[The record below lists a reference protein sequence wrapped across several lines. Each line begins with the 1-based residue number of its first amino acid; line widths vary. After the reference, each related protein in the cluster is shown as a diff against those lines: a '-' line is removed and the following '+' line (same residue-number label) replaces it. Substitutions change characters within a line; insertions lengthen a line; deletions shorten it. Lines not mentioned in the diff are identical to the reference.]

1 MSTLTA
7 PLPTDPAKLRPIVY
21 ADVDKLGAQS
31 LLLLHRVAL
40 QLELEEVTE
49 RLNAGFDAD
58 HAAGRL
64 ERLPEIIREAR
75 AALHARQAS

>member
-7 PLPTDPAKLRPIVY
+7 TLPADPAQLRPMVY
-21 ADVDKLGAQS
+21 AEVDKLGAQS

-40 QLELEEVTE
+40 QLELEEVTD
-49 RLNAGFDAD
+49 RLNTGFDAD
-58 HAAGRL
+58 RAKGRL

>member
-7 PLPTDPAKLRPIVY
+7 PLPTHPAQLRSIVY
-21 ADVDKLGAQS
+21 AEVDKLGAQS
-31 LLLLHRVAL
+31 LQLLHHVAL

-58 HAAGRL
+58 RAAGRL

-75 AALHARQAS
+75 AALHSRQS

>member
-7 PLPTDPAKLRPIVY
+7 PLPTDPAQLRPVVH

-58 HAAGRL
+58 RAAGRM

-75 AALHARQAS
+75 ASLNARVSS

>member
-7 PLPTDPAKLRPIVY
+7 PLPSDPAQLRPIVY

-31 LLLLHRVAL
+31 LMLLHRVAL

-49 RLNAGFDAD
+49 RLNSGFDAD
-58 HAAGRL
+58 RAAGRL

-75 AALHARQAS
+75 AALHSRQSA

>member
-1 MSTLTA
+1 MSILTA

-58 HAAGRL
+58 RAAGRL